1 MLSKAVSRHVGL
13 LAFPGLPQTRNRSG
27 SAAWTRS
34 YAGDDN
40 QSPPSV
46 FRLVASDCEVFH
58 TSSGIVIIP
67 RPSPPTSGRRLGV
80 APLGPTRFRPK
91 VAARHPSRSCAT
103 EAACGTLLAV
113 LHRGARRAERSRG
126 QQRFLG

>member
-13 LAFPGLPQTRNRSG
+13 LAFPGSPQTRNRSG
-27 SAAWTRS
+27 QLPGPAPTRVTIIS
-34 YAGDDN
+34 HLLLY
-40 QSPPSV
+40 S
-46 FRLVASDCEVFH
+46 LVASDCEVFH

-80 APLGPTRFRPK
+80 APLG
-91 VAARHPSRSCAT
+91 HPSKSCAA

-113 LHRGARRAERSRG
+113 LHRGGR
-126 QQRFLG
+126 